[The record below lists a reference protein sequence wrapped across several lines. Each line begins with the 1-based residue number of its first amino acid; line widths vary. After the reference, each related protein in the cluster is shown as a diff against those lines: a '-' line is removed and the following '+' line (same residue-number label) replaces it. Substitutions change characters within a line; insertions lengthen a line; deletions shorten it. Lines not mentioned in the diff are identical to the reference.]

1 MYLLFKSLN
10 DIERDLLS
18 VCVSELISEYVLPV
32 YPEEAKLESCVI
44 NGHELAAIS
53 PSHKLGDSSFHK
65 EKGFIKYYGSDALPF
80 KVITFLMDVG
90 MKNTERNAK
99 SSSDDDMEAF
109 GCNGTMY
116 CSRQF
121 GGFQLFDT
129 PSSCS
134 SSMSISLSLADV
146 TRSDYH
152 SAHHISSGLKLVDFQ
167 LSGEQYV
174 RFMRSG
180 EFGTP
185 CTIYEKDR
193 YRFDHPVP
201 KFHAVHLTADEL
213 MKDMTDVTKPLRKIQ
228 EELVSM
234 LKDSTFTSKKSL
246 LALEEKVNE
255 LDREFRNLTP
265 IIGRLKNEAAD
276 KVVEDFKN
284 RLLKQ
289 AQIELQTLPE
299 PVHRLLFIPSM

>member
-1 MYLLFKSLN
+1 MYLLFKSLSN
-10 DIERDLLS
+10 IERDLLS
-18 VCVSELISEYVLPV
+18 VCVSDLISEYVLPV

-53 PSHKLGDSSFHK
+53 PSHKLSDSFYYKGK
-65 EKGFIKYYGSDALPF
+65 EFIKYYGSDALPF

-99 SSSDDDMEAF
+99 SSSDDDMEEF

-129 PSSCS
+129 PSTCS
-134 SSMSISLSLADV
+134 SSMSISLSFADV

-152 SAHHISSGLKLVDFQ
+152 SAHHISSGLKLIDFQ

-201 KFHAVHLTADEL
+201 KFHAVHRTADEL

-228 EELVSM
+228 EELVVM

-246 LALEEKVNE
+246 LALEEKINE
-255 LDREFRNLTP
+255 LEMEFRNLTP
-265 IIGRLKNEAAD
+265 SIGRLKNEAAD